1 MDTKALFNIGY
12 GLYMLSAREGE
23 KDSGCI
29 VNTVMQVTSDP
40 LAVVV
45 AVNRSNYTN
54 GMIARTGVF
63 DVSVLSEDATF
74 DVFRRFGF
82 QSGATADKFAGFAPT
97 QRTGNGLLALD
108 GIYANAVLECRVTD
122 AVELSTHTLF
132 FGEVTDA
139 KVLSARPTCTYSY
152 YQANIKPKP
161 EAKKTDKTVWRCKI
175 CGYEYE
181 GETLPEGF
189 VCPICKHPASDFE
202 KVSG

>member
-12 GLYMLSAREGE
+12 GLYVLSAREGE

-139 KVLSARPTCTYSY
+139 KFCPPARRARTRITRRTSSPSPRPKRRIKRCGVARSAVTNTRAKRCPKASSARY
-152 YQANIKPKP
+152 ANIP
-161 EAKKTDKTVWRCKI
+161 
-175 CGYEYE
+175 
-181 GETLPEGF
+181 LP
-189 VCPICKHPASDFE
+189 ISKR
-202 KVSG
+202 